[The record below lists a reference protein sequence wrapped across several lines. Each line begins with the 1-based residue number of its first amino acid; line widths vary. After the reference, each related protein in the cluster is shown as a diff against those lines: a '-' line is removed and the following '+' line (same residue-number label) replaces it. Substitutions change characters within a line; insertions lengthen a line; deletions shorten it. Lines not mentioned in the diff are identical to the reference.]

1 MRTGQTGAG
10 GWQGGTGKMERGG
23 GTMAEKGTEMEFWE
37 RKGERK

>member
-23 GTMAEKGTEMEFWE
+23 GTTAEKRDRNGVLGEE
-37 RKGERK
+37 R